1 MDEIAEL
8 TGLEYIGALA
18 STTLAAFRERRG
30 RLLGIIAIATA
41 VTGGIVWLL
50 PQQWKAQVA
59 LQIGHVDGELVE
71 GPPLVARRVETPGF
85 KLEVLKS
92 LGMKPSVVDPKSA
105 LFLETL
111 AAQVINGTDLVQLSI
126 RAYSRADAIRQLQ
139 ATLDLLRSRE
149 SSVMEAR
156 TKMLRERLAAIDDYS
171 QSLKALQASV
181 VRSITERSKAGH
193 RAGTE
198 NNEETLTAA
207 LARSLIRELSAQ
219 VLQLRQ
225 ERIEVEQQLSPTQTY
240 PAQALEPVYADEEP
254 VRPRRALSVF
264 LAFLL
269 SSLVGM
275 SWAIAMLH
283 RDRSRSST

>member
-1 MDEIAEL
+1 
-8 TGLEYIGALA
+8 
-18 STTLAAFRERRG
+18 
-30 RLLGIIAIATA
+30 
-41 VTGGIVWLL
+41 
-50 PQQWKAQVA
+50 
-59 LQIGHVDGELVE
+59 
-71 GPPLVARRVETPGF
+71 
-85 KLEVLKS
+85 
-92 LGMKPSVVDPKSA
+92 
-105 LFLETL
+105 
-111 AAQVINGTDLVQLSI
+111 
-126 RAYSRADAIRQLQ
+126 
-139 ATLDLLRSRE
+139 
-149 SSVMEAR
+149 MEAR

-254 VRPRRALSVF
+254 VRPRRALSVV

-269 SSLVGM
+269 STLAGM